1 MRPMT
6 SMSTRRLAARRTF
19 MQAAAVLVATLVAA
33 PPADARGGRG
43 GGSASRGS
51 VRSAN
56 RSGSGGS
63 WSNANSRGTTSRTTS
78 GDTSTRTTT
87 AQGRGGQTA
96 TGTRNVSKD
105 GDTVTVDRNVQSSTG
120 ASKSSQKQ
128 IEMDDGRVE
137 SVERDTTVTNRQGQ
151 TASWE
156 GKAERE
162 GYGWEFEGEGKNRYG
177 QSVEAKGYA
186 ARGPYG
192 SGVVAD
198 VEGGRYGDRTVAA
211 GRAYG
216 GRAYAGTLPAG
227 YRGYSYY
234 GRPYYGYGGSY
245 YRPYGSF
252 YYPVPPPWGYCCYH
266 DSDLVGAV
274 ALTVVGM
281 SLLYSDGVYYEKSQV
296 SGETQYKVVAP
307 PLGATLPH
315 SGVPA
320 DAATVTVAGTPYY
333 YYGNVFYKVVPQ
345 GGTMSFV
352 TVTKPAG
359 VTTVAALPADVKP
372 QEAGNLTYLVSGGKY
387 YMPYLDPAGAESYIV
402 VDKPKATAAAGAAPG
417 TQTKTIPLS
426 VPAGTTLMV
435 RLGSDISSTGKV
447 GDRFQGNLAGDLL
460 AGGQLVA
467 TKGTP
472 VYGRVAQATAGTG
485 TGGAPS
491 LAIELTDIEVAGRV
505 VRVQTTQASATGE
518 AKKAGKK
525 VLGGAALGA
534 GIGAAIDG
542 GEGAAWGAG
551 VGAVVGIAAAKK
563 SPGNQ
568 VTFAAGSSI
577 EFRTA
582 QPLTIQKHV
591 AVASGGD

>member
-1 MRPMT
+1 
-6 SMSTRRLAARRTF
+6 
-19 MQAAAVLVATLVAA
+19 
-33 PPADARGGRG
+33 
-43 GGSASRGS
+43 
-51 VRSAN
+51 
-56 RSGSGGS
+56 
-63 WSNANSRGTTSRTTS
+63 
-78 GDTSTRTTT
+78 
-87 AQGRGGQTA
+87 
-96 TGTRNVSKD
+96 VSKD
-105 GDTVTVDRNVQSSTG
+105 GDSVTVDRNVQSSSG
-120 ASKSSQKQ
+120 ASKNTQK
-128 IEMDDGRVE
+128 EYNMDDGRVE

-151 TASWE
+151 TANWE

-162 GYGWEFEGEGKNRYG
+162 GYGWEFEGEGNNRYG
-177 QSVEAKGYA
+177 QSVEANGYA

-227 YRGYSYY
+227 YRGYNYH
-234 GRPYYGYGGSY
+234 GRPYYGYGGAY

-296 SGETQYKVVAP
+296 KGETQYKVVAP
-307 PLGATLPH
+307 PVGATLPNTA
-315 SGVPA
+315 VPA
-320 DAATVTVAGTPYY
+320 DAATVTVAGTTYY
-333 YYGNVFYKVVPQ
+333 YYGNVFYKAVPQ
-345 GGTMSFV
+345 GGTMGFV
-352 TVTKPAG
+352 TVEKPAG
-359 VTTVAALPADVKP
+359 VTSVAALPADVKP

-387 YMPYLDPAGAESYIV
+387 YMPYLDAKGGESYIA

-417 TQTKTIPLS
+417 TQVKAIPLS
-426 VPAGTTLMV
+426 VPAGTTLNV

-447 GDRFQGNLAGDLL
+447 GDRFQGNLVGDLL

-467 TKGTP
+467 TNGTP

-505 VRVQTTQASATGE
+505 VRVVTTQATAKGE
-518 AKKAGKK
+518 GKKPGKK

-551 VGAVVGIAAAKK
+551 AGAVVGIAAAKK

-582 QPLTIQKHV
+582 QPLTVQKNVTV
-591 AVASGGD
+591 AAAAPTK